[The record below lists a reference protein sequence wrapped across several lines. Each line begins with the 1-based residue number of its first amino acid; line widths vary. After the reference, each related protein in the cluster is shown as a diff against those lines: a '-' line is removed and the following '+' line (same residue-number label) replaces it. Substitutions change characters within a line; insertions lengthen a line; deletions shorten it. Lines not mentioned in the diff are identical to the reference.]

1 MTILWLILSV
11 RCTVLLSWLYIV
23 YSIAQETSEEVELF
37 NSMKLDKP
45 GWKSNPSA
53 AWTEITYQVGSE
65 SAPMYQACTTA
76 RSRSLLTKWI
86 DKKDA
91 HRLLLDITFAQEEE
105 PLNQSSPLQIHMLET
120 TQALSGFQSG
130 RNVLSLVTSKA
141 FPDTLEPKHLPEYF
155 DRRVGL
161 NLGQLSQRG
170 FYLRFSF
177 SGNCVFIA
185 SVRLYY
191 KRCPGFVHDLVRFE
205 GASAASGPQTGVCV
219 EGAVKEAPCER
230 HCQEDGVW
238 GPLEGGCI
246 CPPGH
251 QRVGATCQACG
262 AGYHKPTNESGECRL
277 CPPNSS
283 TTRAGAVE
291 CVCDQG
297 YIRLPSDPYNMGCT
311 RSPSA
316 PVNVT
321 VQRLKNST
329 LSLRWG
335 PPHDTGGRQEV
346 MYDVHCQEREGDTN
360 GLWKKC
366 VDSSLS
372 ASTRLTTT
380 EVNLTV
386 FPEVK
391 VTGDPR
397 PLEHQQEDLST
408 WGIVGGLVG
417 GLLLLALVLTA
428 VCTLR
433 RKNIQH
439 RQDPVFLPLHS
450 GVTYRRDEDVHLD
463 LPEPTTREPEAVQFL
478 ESVSD
483 RLLTSL
489 KDSVVH
495 RNKLTLGKE
504 LGKGE
509 FGTVYEGL
517 FSPEEGINIKV
528 AVKTMKVGIYSQDD
542 LEEFLKE
549 AEIMKHFDHENV
561 VKLLGVTLER
571 EQDSPLPVPLVILPF
586 MKHGDLRRFL
596 VATRFGAIPMVIHT
610 HARAHAHTH
619 SLSLTFAKTHGRY
632 IVIVKVNLDIDLSC
646 SPQFVPY
653 QSLLRFMIDIA
664 AGMEYLSSHGLLHR
678 DLAARN
684 CMLGDDL
691 HVCVADFGL
700 SKNIYS
706 NNYYRQKVAVRMPVK
721 WMALESL
728 SESIYTSKSDVWS
741 FGVTMW
747 EIVSRGRTPYP
758 GIHNHE
764 LLEYLEAEHRL
775 KQPDCDAKLY
785 EVMQSCWQ
793 RDVTLR
799 PGFRELGER
808 LKVLLCAL
816 PVLEACQ
823 EAHYINQGLEAA
835 CQGGAQ
841 GDNPNL
847 DDAARGNVYL
857 PTPTSAKVLLNEE
870 KKKNTEE
877 EGEDGYLLQTGQAVK
892 KGE

>member
-1 MTILWLILSV
+1 MVCCI
-11 RCTVLLSWLYIV
+11 
-23 YSIAQETSEEVELF
+23 VELF
-37 NSMKLDKP
+37 NSVKLDKL
-45 GWKSNPSA
+45 GWKSYPPADWS
-53 AWTEITYQVGSE
+53 EIRYQVGSE
-65 SAPMYQACTTA
+65 SAAPVYQACTTTW
-76 RSRSLLTKWI
+76 SRSILTKWI

-91 HRLLLDITFAQEEE
+91 NRLLLDITFAQEEE
-105 PLNQSSPLQIHMLET
+105 PTNQPIPLQIHMLET

-130 RNVLSLVTSKA
+130 QNVLSLVTSKA
-141 FPDTLEPKHLPEYF
+141 FPVTFEPKQLPEYF

-161 NLGQLSQRG
+161 DLGQLSERG
-170 FYLRFSF
+170 FHLRFSF

-205 GASAASGPQTGVCV
+205 GASAASGPQPGVCV
-219 EGAVKEAPCER
+219 EGAVKEGPCER
-230 HCQEDGVW
+230 PCQEDGVW
-238 GPLEGGCI
+238 GPLEGECI

-251 QRVGATCQACG
+251 QRVEATCQACV
-262 AGYHKPTNESGECRL
+262 AGYHKPTNESGGCRL

-291 CVCDQG
+291 CVCDRG
-297 YIRLPSDPYNMGCT
+297 YFRLPSDPYNMGCT

-335 PPHDTGGRQEV
+335 PPHDTGGRQE
-346 MYDVHCQEREGDTN
+346 MKYDVHCQEKEGDTV

-366 VDSSLS
+366 VDLFLS
-372 ASTRLTTT
+372 ASTGLTTT
-380 EVNLTV
+380 EVNLTGV
-386 FPEVK
+386 NPNYDYQLSVRAWNEVSVHQPSEANLASVVIHRLK
-391 VTGDPR
+391 VTDDHR
-397 PLEHQQEDLST
+397 SLEHQQEDFST
-408 WGIVGGLVG
+408 WGIVGGLLG
-417 GLLLLALVLTA
+417 SLLLLALVLTA
-428 VCTLR
+428 VCTRR
-433 RKNIQH
+433 RKNIQL
-439 RQDPVFLPLHS
+439 REDPVFLSLHP

-463 LPEPTTREPEAVQFL
+463 LPEPTTTAPEAVQFL

-489 KDSVVH
+489 KDSAVH

-517 FSPEEGINIKV
+517 FSPVEGINIKV
-528 AVKTMKVGIYSQDD
+528 AVKTMKVGIYNQDD

-596 VATRFGAIPMVIHT
+596 VATRYGDIPM
-610 HARAHAHTH
+610 
-619 SLSLTFAKTHGRY
+619 
-632 IVIVKVNLDIDLSC
+632 
-646 SPQFVPY
+646 FVPY

-664 AGMEYLSSHGLLHR
+664 AGMEYLSSHGFLHR

-706 NNYYRQKVAVRMPVK
+706 NNYYRQKVSVRMPVK
-721 WMALESL
+721 WMAIESL

-764 LLEYLEAEHRL
+764 LLEHLEGEHRL
-775 KQPDCDAKLY
+775 KQPDCDAQLY

-808 LKVLLCAL
+808 LKVHLCAL

-841 GDNPNL
+841 GDSL
-847 DDAARGNVYL
+847 EGAARGNVYL
-857 PTPTSAKVLLNEE
+857 PTPTPAKVLLNEEE

-877 EGEDGYLLQTGQAVK
+877 EEEDGYLLQTGQAVK